1 MKEFIRSI
9 TKVTLAFVLI
19 ILLVGCRQVER
30 NGSPSEP
37 LTPTISPTLPT
48 LTVEVEP
55 TLPTSIEE
63 TTIDITTTTTEI
75 ETITTTETETDESTK
90 EEPTLE
96 ESTEVIEETTVP
108 ESVDGTEPSTE
119 EVFTFTELAK
129 SMYVQNSVNI
139 RNKPNV
145 SGDIIFVLDRD
156 AEVWVTGRCNETGWY
171 RIDLEGQTF
180 YVSDGYVA
188 DTRYVPPTTAS
199 QQTIAYT
206 PRPTTATAGFVYY
219 SVAGV
224 WPNESYEEYLYN
236 CLVDRG
242 IAWWYPYA
250 VAQIFQESRW
260 NPNSTNG
267 RDHGICQF
275 KGESFTARAIHHAN
289 YPEADIWNPYDS
301 LYVYSF
307 YIRDVLAGVGW
318 DITDALE
325 FYITGTFGMNHDD
338 YVSRV
343 MGWYNQLG
351 R

>member
-1 MKEFIRSI
+1 MRKFIFAI
-9 TKVTLAFVLI
+9 TSVTLAFVLI
-19 ILLVGCRQVER
+19 LLVGCTNV
-30 NGSPSEP
+30 NPSGSSSEP
-37 LTPTISPTLPT
+37 LTPTIDSPTLPVSFDISKSLDIIEST
-48 LTVEVEP
+48 EELLTTKIESTE
-55 TLPTSIEE
+55 IEE
-63 TTIDITTTTTEI
+63 IEITTTKI
-75 ETITTTETETDESTK
+75 EESTK

-96 ESTEVIEETTVP
+96 SMEVEETIPEESSVEETPETSTEV
-108 ESVDGTEPSTE
+108 
-119 EVFTFTELAK
+119 VFTFTDLAK
-129 SMYVQNSVNI
+129 AMYVQNSVNV
-139 RNKPNV
+139 RSLPDVNGN
-145 SGDIIFVLDRD
+145 IIFVLDRD
-156 AEVWVTGRCNETGWY
+156 AEVWITGRCNETGWY
-171 RIDLEGQTF
+171 RIDVEGQTF
-180 YVSDGYVA
+180 YISDGYLA
-188 DTRYVPPTTAS
+188 DTRYVPPTTSYHEPVATVTKPA
-199 QQTIAYT
+199 QTIQ
-206 PRPTTATAGFVYY
+206 GFVYY

-224 WPNESYEEYLYN
+224 WPNKAYEEYLYN

-275 KGESFTARAIHHAN
+275 KGESFSARAAHHAG

-307 YIRDVLAGVGW
+307 YIRDILAAVGW
-318 DITDALE
+318 DVNDALE
-325 FYITGTFGMNHDD
+325 FYITGTFGMDHAD